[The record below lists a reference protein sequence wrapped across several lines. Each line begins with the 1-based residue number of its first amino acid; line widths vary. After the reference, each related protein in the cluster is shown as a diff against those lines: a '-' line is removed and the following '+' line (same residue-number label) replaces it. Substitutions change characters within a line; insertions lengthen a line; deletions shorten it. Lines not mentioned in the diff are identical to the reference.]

1 MKDPRNISTKRIWF
15 ILIDIVV
22 IFILCGF
29 GLKSL
34 CNLGEYNKYL
44 LDSNIKSVVQKSD
57 GSIYKY
63 DSNSIKTYVTAQKM
77 L

>member
-44 LDSNIKSVVQKSD
+44 LDSYRRRYRVFS
-57 GSIYKY
+57 Y
-63 DSNSIKTYVTAQKM
+63 TAS
-77 L
+77 